1 VTEDSAA
8 DSEDKSGDD
17 DDSEDDS
24 VSVAGDS
31 DDDDSMLE
39 DAEESD
45 EFEENGIDLEYGMM
59 FSRKGTNL
67 KETKTRETQ
76 IFTSFTTR

>member
-1 VTEDSAA
+1 VTEDSAE
-8 DSEDKSGDD
+8 DSEDESGDE

-31 DDDDSMLE
+31 DYDDSMLE

-45 EFEENGIDLEYGMM
+45 DVPF
-59 FSRKGTNL
+59 
-67 KETKTRETQ
+67 
-76 IFTSFTTR
+76 